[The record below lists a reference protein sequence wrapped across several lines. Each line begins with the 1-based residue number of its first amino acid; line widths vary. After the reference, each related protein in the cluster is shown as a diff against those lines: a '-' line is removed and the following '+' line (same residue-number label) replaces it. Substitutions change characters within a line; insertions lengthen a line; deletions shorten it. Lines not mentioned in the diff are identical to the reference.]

1 MSRKSELEYIEE
13 TKGFSIENI
22 TKSNFDLFS
31 KIHCTIYDGIK
42 SEVQLESELD
52 YMERRLETG
61 TWKVT
66 ELYPEADEF
75 TEEMFYDMVEE
86 YKED

>member
-31 KIHCTIYDGIK
+31 KIHCRIYEGIK
-42 SEVQLESELD
+42 PEAQLESELD
-52 YMERRLETG
+52 YMEKRLETG
-61 TWKVT
+61 TWKAA